1 VTGRAR
7 GFTLTE
13 CLVALVVLSLG
24 LLGAAAMLLG
34 GLRGHAAALR
44 EFAALGLARD
54 MAELILA
61 NGGAGAADLAAFL
74 AASGELPPRGGAQ
87 GSVTVVPASGADAL
101 DQYEIR
107 VTWSAEDGIRDSLA
121 IHVLA
126 QPVTG

>member
-1 VTGRAR
+1 MSAHAR

-34 GLRGHAAALR
+34 GLRGHGAALR

-54 MAELILA
+54 MAERILA
-61 NGGAGAADLAAFL
+61 NGAVDAADLAAFV
-74 AASGELPPRGGAQ
+74 AASSELPPRDGVQ
-87 GSVTVVPASGADAL
+87 GSVAFVPASGVNGL
-101 DQYEIR
+101 DHYEIR
-107 VTWSAEDGIRDSLA
+107 VSWSAEDGLRDSLA

>member
-1 VTGRAR
+1 MTTHAR

-54 MAELILA
+54 MAERILA
-61 NGGAGAADLAAFL
+61 NGVIDAADLAAFV
-74 AASGELPPRGGAQ
+74 AASGELPPRNGTQ
-87 GSVTVVPASGADAL
+87 GSVTVVPASGADGL
-101 DQYEIR
+101 DHYEIR
-107 VTWSAEDGIRDSLA
+107 VSWSAEDGIRDSLA

-126 QPVTG
+126 LPETG